1 MRLARIAGIGALGI
15 VVACRPGPAQQ
26 LSARQLEAVR
36 RGAAAA
42 EIPATGTSVPLLGP
56 PELPL
61 VEVRLNGMGPYRF
74 LVDLGSNV
82 MILRRDV
89 ADDAG
94 LDIIL
99 DRATSDIVRARTL
112 QLGEA
117 RFDDVWLG
125 AYDELDVDG
134 VVGYNLLMGTGV
146 VLDYAGRVFRLGPVD
161 LGEPDGDRTLPY
173 DVTSRLPYVR
183 AHVGD
188 RELPLNLDTGAFNW
202 VVFPAA
208 MADSLPLE
216 SPPQPGP
223 ALTNNQTG
231 TTRNLV
237 ARLAVDIRLGGL
249 VIERP
254 VVMFDPA
261 VEDAWLGSGI
271 LTRARLE
278 MDTDRQVLRLSSDAP
293 LVSPPYRTLG
303 LGLGPLD
310 SSTGTR
316 PVTDVIPGTDAAVRL
331 EIGDAVVSIGGVPA
345 AELDAPARRR
355 LATDREVVRVTVLRA
370 GSSVELPVEVASLPR

>member
-1 MRLARIAGIGALGI
+1 MRIGGIVGIAALGI
-15 VVACRPGPAQQ
+15 GVACRPGPAQQ
-26 LSARQLEAVR
+26 LSAQQLDAVR

-61 VEVRLNGMGPYRF
+61 VEVRLNGTGPYRF

-89 ADDAG
+89 ADAAG
-94 LDIIL
+94 LDVIL
-99 DRATSDIVRARTL
+99 DRETSDIVRARTL
-112 QLGEA
+112 QLGDA
-117 RFDDVWLG
+117 RFEDVWFG

-146 VLDYAGRVFRLGPVD
+146 VLDYAGRTFRLGPVD
-161 LGEPDGDRTLPY
+161 LGEPDGDRTLAY
-173 DVTSRLPYVR
+173 EVASRLPYVEAR
-183 AHVGD
+183 VGD
-188 RELPLNLDTGAFNW
+188 RAVLLNFDTGAFNW
-202 VVFPAA
+202 VVFPLA

-231 TTRNLV
+231 TTRSMV

-254 VVMFDPA
+254 VVLFDPA

-271 LTRARLE
+271 LTGSRLE
-278 MDTDRQVLRLSSDAP
+278 MDTGRRVLRLTSDAP
-293 LVSPPYRTLG
+293 LAAPAFRTLG
-303 LGLGPLD
+303 LGLGALD
-310 SSTGTR
+310 PSTGTR
-316 PVTDVIPGTDAAVRL
+316 PVTDVIPGTDAAARL
-331 EIGDAVVSIGGVPA
+331 EPGDAVVSIGGVPA

-355 LATDREVVRVTVLRA
+355 LAADRDVVGVTVRRGGA
-370 GSSVELPVEVASLPR
+370 SVELQVEVASLPR